1 MEPTGLWP
9 VLVKRRAAPWLQHS
23 AVANSTATTKS
34 ARVICLRRLI
44 FVSVVVVFGTTA
56 LRNASAA
63 QAFIVADA
71 QTGYILQE
79 SKSKDKRQIGSLTKI
94 ATAMVVLDWAEHKG
108 GDLNQF
114 VTIPQA
120 AFVGTL
126 ENNVGFRPG
135 DDIALRDL
143 LYAALVQ
150 SDNVAAYTL
159 GSYVGSQIQAPTA
172 KLSAIDVFVT
182 QMNALA
188 KQLKMEKTRFVN
200 SHGVDTNVKPLPY
213 STAEDVARLTRYAL
227 NKASFRFYVSQK
239 DRQISWRRGG
249 KEQRYLLRNTNELLG
264 TNGIDGV
271 KTGQTARA
279 GQCLVLS
286 STRESQVVQEAQGT
300 RIFPRRIVVVL
311 LGSTSRFG
319 EGAQLVAQGWQLYD
333 QWAGAG
339 RLVDPKKML

>member
-1 MEPTGLWP
+1 VIFHRRL
-9 VLVKRRAAPWLQHS
+9 VLVISALVLASSALQ
-23 AVANSTATTKS
+23 
-34 ARVICLRRLI
+34 
-44 FVSVVVVFGTTA
+44 SVH
-56 LRNASAA
+56 AA
-63 QAFIVADA
+63 QAFIIADA
-71 QTGYILQE
+71 QTGYVLQE

-114 VTIPQA
+114 VTIPPS

-126 ENNVGFRPG
+126 ENNVGFQPG

-150 SDNVAAYTL
+150 SDNVAAYAL
-159 GSYVGSQIQAPTA
+159 ASYVGSQIQSPTP
-172 KLSAIDVFVT
+172 KLSAIDIFVT

-200 SHGVDTNVKPLPY
+200 PHGVDTNVKPLPY

-227 NKASFRFYVSQK
+227 NKASFRFYVSQRE
-239 DRQISWRRGG
+239 RQISWRRGG

-279 GQCLVLS
+279 GQCLVLT
-286 STRESQVVQEAQGT
+286 STRESQVVQEGQGT
-300 RIFPRRIVVVL
+300 TVFPRRIVVVL
-311 LGSTSRFG
+311 LGSTSRFA

>member
-1 MEPTGLWP
+1 MIFSRRFIFFFIA
-9 VLVKRRAAPWLQHS
+9 LVFLAG
-23 AVANSTATTKS
+23 AVRS
-34 ARVICLRRLI
+34 
-44 FVSVVVVFGTTA
+44 SV
-56 LRNASAA
+56 AA
-63 QAFIVADA
+63 QASIIVDA
-71 QTGYILQE
+71 QTGFVLQE
-79 SKSKDKRQIGSLTKI
+79 FKSKDKRQIGSVTKI

-114 VTIPQA
+114 VTIPQS

-150 SDNVAAYTL
+150 SDNVAAYAL
-159 GSYVGSQIQAPTA
+159 ASYVGSQIQAPTA
-172 KLSAIDVFVT
+172 KLSAIDIFVT

-188 KQLKMEKTRFVN
+188 KELKMEKTRFVN
-200 SHGVDTNVKPLPY
+200 PHGVDTNVKPLPF

-239 DRQISWRRGG
+239 ERQISWRRGG

-286 STRESQVVQEAQGT
+286 SSQESQVVQEAGGT
-300 RIFPRRIVVVL
+300 RVFPRRIIVVL
-311 LGSTSRFG
+311 LGSANRFG

-333 QWAGAG
+333 QWAATG
-339 RLVDPKKML
+339 RLVEPKRML

>member
-1 MEPTGLWP
+1 VIFSRRL
-9 VLVKRRAAPWLQHS
+9 VLLATAFILASSALHS
-23 AVANSTATTKS
+23 AFAT
-34 ARVICLRRLI
+34 
-44 FVSVVVVFGTTA
+44 
-56 LRNASAA
+56 
-63 QAFIVADA
+63 QAFIIADA
-71 QTGYILQE
+71 QTGFVLQE

-114 VTIPQA
+114 VAIPPS

-135 DDIALRDL
+135 DEIALRDL

-150 SDNVAAYTL
+150 SDNVAAYAL
-159 GSYVGSQIQAPTA
+159 ASYVGSQIQAPTP

-200 SHGVDTNVKPLPY
+200 PHGVDTNVKPLPY
-213 STAEDVARLTRYAL
+213 STAEDVARITRYAL

-239 DRQISWRRGG
+239 ERQISWRRGG

-279 GQCLVLS
+279 GQCLVLTS
-286 STRESQVVQEAQGT
+286 SRESQVVQEAQGT
-300 RIFPRRIVVVL
+300 RVFPRRIIVVL
-311 LGSTSRFG
+311 LGSSNRFG
-319 EGAQLVAQGWQLYD
+319 EGAQLVAQAWQLYD
-333 QWAGAG
+333 QWAAGG

>member
-1 MEPTGLWP
+1 M
-9 VLVKRRAAPWLQHS
+9 
-23 AVANSTATTKS
+23 ATS
-34 ARVICLRRLI
+34 
-44 FVSVVVVFGTTA
+44 A
-56 LRNASAA
+56 LRSASAA
-63 QAFIVADA
+63 QAYIIADA
-71 QTGYILQE
+71 TTGFVLLE
-79 SKSKDKRQIGSLTKI
+79 SKSKDKHQIGSLTKI

-114 VTIPQA
+114 VTIPPS
-120 AFVGTL
+120 AFVGTV

-150 SDNVAAYTL
+150 SDNIAAYTL
-159 GSYVGSQIQAPTA
+159 GSYVGAQIQAPTP
-172 KLSAIDVFVT
+172 KLSAMDVFVT

-200 SHGVDTNVKPLPY
+200 PHGVDTNVKPLPY
-213 STAEDVARLTRYAL
+213 SNAEDVARLTRYAL

-239 DRQISWRRGG
+239 EREISWRRGG

-286 STRESQVVQEAQGT
+286 SAREPQVVPAGGGN
-300 RIFPRRIVVVL
+300 RIYPRRIIVVL
-311 LGSTSRFG
+311 LGSSNRFA
-319 EGAQLVAQGWQLYD
+319 EGAQLIAQGWNLYD
-333 QWAGAG
+333 QWANTG
-339 RLVDPKKML
+339 RIADPKKML

>member
-1 MEPTGLWP
+1 MILRHRFTI
-9 VLVKRRAAPWLQHS
+9 VAAALF
-23 AVANSTATTKS
+23 
-34 ARVICLRRLI
+34 L
-44 FVSVVVVFGTTA
+44 GA
-56 LRNASAA
+56 LRSAFAA
-63 QAFIVADA
+63 QAYIIVDA
-71 QTGYILQE
+71 QTGFVLQE
-79 SKSKDKRQIGSLTKI
+79 HESKQKRQIGSLTKI
-94 ATAMVVLDWAEHKG
+94 ATAMVVLDWAEHRG
-108 GDLNQF
+108 GDLNQT
-114 VTIPQA
+114 VVIPPS

-126 ENNVGFRPG
+126 ENNIGFEAG
-135 DDIALRDL
+135 DEIPLREL

-150 SDNVAAYTL
+150 SDNVSAYTL
-159 GSYVGSQIQAPTA
+159 ASYVGSIIQGPASA
-172 KLSAIDVFVT
+172 GQKSKLSAVDVFVT

-200 SHGVDTNVKPLPY
+200 PHGVDTNVKPLPY

-227 NKASFRFYVSQK
+227 NKASFRFYVSQRE
-239 DRQISWRRGG
+239 RQISWRRGG

-279 GQCLVLS
+279 GQCLVLT
-286 STRESQVVQEAQGT
+286 STRESQVVQEGQGT
-300 RIFPRRIVVVL
+300 RVFPRRIVVVL
-311 LGSTSRFG
+311 LGSTSRFA

>member
-1 MEPTGLWP
+1 M
-9 VLVKRRAAPWLQHS
+9 RS
-23 AVANSTATTKS
+23 AVA
-34 ARVICLRRLI
+34 
-44 FVSVVVVFGTTA
+44 
-56 LRNASAA
+56 A
-63 QAFIVADA
+63 QAYIIADS
-71 QTGYILQE
+71 QTGFILLE

-114 VTIPQA
+114 VTIPPS

-150 SDNVAAYTL
+150 SDNIAAYTL

-172 KLSAIDVFVT
+172 KLSAIDIFIT

-200 SHGVDTNVKPLPY
+200 PHGVDTNVKPLPF
-213 STAEDVARLTRYAL
+213 SSAEDVARLTRYAL

-239 DRQISWRRGG
+239 EREISWRRGG
-249 KEQRYLLRNTNELLG
+249 KEQRYLLRNTNDLLG

-279 GQCLVLS
+279 GQCLVLTS
-286 STRESQVVQEAQGT
+286 ARESQVVQEGTGT
-300 RIFPRRIVVVL
+300 RIFPRRIIVVL
-311 LGSTSRFG
+311 LGSANRFG
-319 EGAQLVAQGWQLYD
+319 EGAQMITQGWQLYD
-333 QWAGAG
+333 QWAAGG

>member
-1 MEPTGLWP
+1 VISKKYLLAG
-9 VLVKRRAAPWLQHS
+9 AAILLALAHS
-23 AVANSTATTKS
+23 
-34 ARVICLRRLI
+34 
-44 FVSVVVVFGTTA
+44 
-56 LRNASAA
+56 ASAA
-63 QAFIVADA
+63 QAYIIADA
-71 QTGYILQE
+71 QTGFVLQE

-94 ATAMVVLDWAEHKG
+94 ATAMVALDWSEHKG

-114 VTIPQA
+114 VTIPPS

-126 ENNVGFRPG
+126 ENKIGFQPG
-135 DDIALRDL
+135 DDITLRDL
-143 LYAALVQ
+143 LYAAMVQ

-159 GSYVGSQIQAPTA
+159 ASYIGSQIQSPDQR
-172 KLSAIDVFVT
+172 LSAIDNFVI

-188 KQLKMEKTRFVN
+188 KQLKMERTRFVN
-200 SHGVDTNVKPLPY
+200 PHGVDTNVKPLPY

-249 KEQRYLLRNTNELLG
+249 KEQRYLLHNTNELLG

-271 KTGQTARA
+271 KTGLTSRA
-279 GQCLVLS
+279 GQCLVLTS
-286 STRESQVVQEAQGT
+286 GREPQVAQEGQGT
-300 RIFPRRIVVVL
+300 RIFPRRIIVVL
-311 LGSTSRFG
+311 LGSSNRFA

-333 QWAGAG
+333 QWAGGG

>member
-1 MEPTGLWP
+1 MIFSRRSISI
-9 VLVKRRAAPWLQHS
+9 VIALVFLAS
-23 AVANSTATTKS
+23 AVHSS
-34 ARVICLRRLI
+34 
-44 FVSVVVVFGTTA
+44 F
-56 LRNASAA
+56 AA
-63 QAFIVADA
+63 QASIVVDA
-71 QTGYILQE
+71 QTGFVLQE
-79 SKSKDKRQIGSLTKI
+79 VKSKDKRQIGSVTKI

-114 VTIPQA
+114 VTIPPS

-150 SDNVAAYTL
+150 SDNVAAYAL
-159 GSYVGSQIQAPTA
+159 ASYVGSQIQTPTA
-172 KLSAIDVFVT
+172 KLSAIDIFVT

-200 SHGVDTNVKPLPY
+200 PHGVDTNVKPLPY

-227 NKASFRFYVSQK
+227 NKASFRFYISQK
-239 DRQISWRRGG
+239 ERQISWRRGG

-286 STRESQVVQEAQGT
+286 STRESQVVQDAGGT
-300 RIFPRRIVVVL
+300 RIFPRRIIVVL
-311 LGSTSRFG
+311 LGSTNRFG

-333 QWAGAG
+333 GWAATG
-339 RLVDPKKML
+339 RLVDPKKLL

>member
-1 MEPTGLWP
+1 VIFSRRLTFIFIALIF
-9 VLVKRRAAPWLQHS
+9 LVS
-23 AVANSTATTKS
+23 AVRS
-34 ARVICLRRLI
+34 A
-44 FVSVVVVFGTTA
+44 F
-56 LRNASAA
+56 AA
-63 QAFIVADA
+63 QASIIVDA
-71 QTGYILQE
+71 QSGFVLQE
-79 SKSKDKRQIGSLTKI
+79 FKSKDKRQIGSVTKI

-114 VTIPQA
+114 VTIPPS

-150 SDNVAAYTL
+150 SDNVAAYAL
-159 GSYVGSQIQAPTA
+159 ASYVGSQIQAPTP
-172 KLSAIDVFVT
+172 KLSAIDIFVS

-200 SHGVDTNVKPLPY
+200 PHGVDTNVKPLPY

-239 DRQISWRRGG
+239 ERQISWRRGG

-286 STRESQVVQEAQGT
+286 SSQESQVVQEAGGT
-300 RIFPRRIVVVL
+300 RVFPRRIIVVL
-311 LGSTSRFG
+311 LGSSNRFG
-319 EGAQLVAQGWQLYD
+319 EGAQLVAQGWQLYN
-333 QWAGAG
+333 QWAATG

>member
-1 MEPTGLWP
+1 M
-9 VLVKRRAAPWLQHS
+9 
-23 AVANSTATTKS
+23 ATTPICSCHSCHYS
-34 ARVICLRRLI
+34 ARVISLRRSII
-44 FVSVVVVFGTTA
+44 FVTGVLIISSAVRCV
-56 LRNASAA
+56 SAA
-63 QAFIVADA
+63 QSFIIADA
-71 QTGYILQE
+71 QTGYILLE
-79 SKSKDKRQIGSLTKI
+79 SKSKDKHQIGSLTKI

-108 GDLNQF
+108 GDLNQS
-114 VTIPQA
+114 VTIPPS

-150 SDNVAAYTL
+150 SDNIAAYTL
-159 GSYVGSQIQAPTA
+159 ASYVGSQIQAPTP
-172 KLSAIDVFVT
+172 KLSAIDIFVS

-200 SHGVDTNVKPLPY
+200 PHGVDTNVKPLPF

-239 DRQISWRRGG
+239 ERQISWRRGG
-249 KEQRYLLRNTNELLG
+249 KEQRYLLRNTNDLLG

-286 STRESQVVQEAQGT
+286 SVREPQVVQEGQGT
-300 RIFPRRIVVVL
+300 RIFPRRIIVVL
-311 LGSTSRFG
+311 LGSANRFA
-319 EGAQLVAQGWQLYD
+319 EGAQIVAQGWQLYD
-333 QWAGAG
+333 QWANTG

>member
-1 MEPTGLWP
+1 
-9 VLVKRRAAPWLQHS
+9 VLSKKHFLIAIAAIVA
-23 AVANSTATTKS
+23 AVAHS
-34 ARVICLRRLI
+34 
-44 FVSVVVVFGTTA
+44 
-56 LRNASAA
+56 ASAA

-94 ATAMVVLDWAEHKG
+94 ATAMVALDWAEHKG

-114 VTIPQA
+114 VTIPPS

-126 ENNVGFRPG
+126 ENKIGFRPG
-135 DDIALRDL
+135 DDISLRDL
-143 LYAALVQ
+143 LYAAMVQ
-150 SDNVAAYTL
+150 SDNVAAYAL
-159 GSYVGSQIQAPTA
+159 ASYIGSRIETPTQ
-172 KLSAIDVFVT
+172 KLSAIDIFVT

-188 KQLKMEKTRFVN
+188 KQLKMERTRFVN
-200 SHGVDTNVKPLPY
+200 PHGVDTNVKPLPY

-227 NKASFRFYVSQK
+227 NKASFRFYVSQR

-249 KEQRYLLRNTNELLG
+249 KEQRYLLHNTNELLG
-264 TNGIDGV
+264 NNGIDGV
-271 KTGQTARA
+271 KTGLTARA

-286 STRESQVVQEAQGT
+286 SGRDPQVVQEGQGT

-311 LGSTSRFG
+311 LGSSNRFG

-333 QWAGAG
+333 QWAATG